1 MAFSNGSRKAE
12 TAKTIAF
19 SKKQLLVSKRYVDQ
33 KDLINVL
40 LADDKIYSFEEVDSL
55 INKFM
60 KGKVK

>member
-1 MAFSNGSRKAE
+1 MSFSNGIKKAE
-12 TAKTIAF
+12 TAKKTSF